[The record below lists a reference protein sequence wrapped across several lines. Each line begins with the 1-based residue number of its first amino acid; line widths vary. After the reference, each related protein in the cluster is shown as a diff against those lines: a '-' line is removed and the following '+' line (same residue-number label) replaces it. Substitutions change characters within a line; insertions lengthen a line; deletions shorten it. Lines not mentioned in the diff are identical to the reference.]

1 MDARQTIDVCKLCP
15 GAIVV
20 AIHMEAL
27 DHCKVSRKALRELA
41 AENKISAERLFI
53 PEDGETLNF

>member
-15 GAIVV
+15 DALVV
-20 AIHMEAL
+20 ATHMEAL
-27 DHCKVSRKALRELA
+27 DHCKVSRKALRQHAVINGIL
-41 AENKISAERLFI
+41 NHRLMI